1 MRSTKTHALFLAF
14 FFSLGAN
21 ATSFGQSGSSASTTE
36 SKVAKVDALVSTFA
50 EYGQFNGAV
59 LVAEKGKVIYKKG
72 FGLANMEWDVPNT
85 TDTKFRLASVTKQF
99 TAMLIMQL
107 VAENKVALDVPIAN
121 YLPGYPKAQ
130 AEQITLHHLLSHT
143 SGIPNFTDFPSY
155 PEVMGRT
162 NSPSDLMRLFADS
175 ALEFTPGERFA
186 YSNSGYTVLGA
197 IVEQVTG
204 MSYEQALHER
214 IFAPLGMI
222 GSGVDHGRTVLKK
235 RASGYDR
242 SGATYTNT
250 SYIDMSVPFSAGAIH
265 STVEDLFRWDQ
276 ALYTEKLLPKKYRD
290 LMFQPQIQT
299 GGGGAYG
306 YGWGVGELSM
316 GNAEERSKTVSHSG
330 GINGFHTLITRIP
343 ADSILIVELNN
354 TSSAPLY
361 EMTAAINGILHGRP
375 YDMPQMSLANVIVT
389 TMEKDGIDKATAQ
402 FAALKGSKE
411 HYLAEVEMNAAGYEL
426 LRSGKIAEA
435 AAVFKMN
442 VDGFPN
448 SFNPYDSYAEV
459 LLALGDTAKA
469 IENYTRS
476 VQLNPANSNGIQV
489 LHGLGVATDD
499 LFVKIPAEQLPLF
512 VGKYIA
518 TKETAGRKDDWTIVI
533 EEVDGQLFGKDG
545 DYRYKL
551 VPNGE
556 NAFVNPDDGATIVF
570 DTSNKKAISFVIF
583 GKVTFKKVK

>member
-1 MRSTKTHALFLAF
+1 MQRDADVGVSKDSLRSGQAPGGAPFCVHILWQRPQILFRRSGYLHRNLTRMRPTKTHALFLAF
-14 FFSLGAN
+14 FFSLTAIV
-21 ATSFGQSGSSASTTE
+21 TSFGQSGSSASITE

-121 YLPGYPKAQ
+121 YLPEYPKAQ
-130 AEQITLHHLLSHT
+130 AEQITLHHLLSHI

-155 PEVMGRT
+155 PEIMGRT

-175 ALEFTPGERFA
+175 TLEFSPGERFA

-361 EMTAAINGILHGRP
+361 EMTAAINGILHDRP

-448 SFNPYDSYAEV
+448 SFNPYDSYA
-459 LLALGDTAKA
+459 
-469 IENYTRS
+469 
-476 VQLNPANSNGIQV
+476 
-489 LHGLGVATDD
+489 
-499 LFVKIPAEQLPLF
+499 
-512 VGKYIA
+512 
-518 TKETAGRKDDWTIVI
+518 
-533 EEVDGQLFGKDG
+533 
-545 DYRYKL
+545 
-551 VPNGE
+551 
-556 NAFVNPDDGATIVF
+556 
-570 DTSNKKAISFVIF
+570 
-583 GKVTFKKVK
+583 